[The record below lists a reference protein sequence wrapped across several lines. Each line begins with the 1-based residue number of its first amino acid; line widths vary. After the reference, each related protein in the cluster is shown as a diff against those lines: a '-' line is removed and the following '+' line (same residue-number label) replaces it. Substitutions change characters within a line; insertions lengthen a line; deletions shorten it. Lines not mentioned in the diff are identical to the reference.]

1 MRKIAATY
9 LQNRLLIACG
19 ILVGLFALSFS
30 VEWLFIPARILTG
43 VLFSLVV
50 LDFALL
56 FAQPNGISAH
66 RVMEDKLSNGDENQ
80 VTIAVQSTYAFR
92 VAVEI
97 LDEAP
102 DQFQARH
109 LQLSGKIAPEKNIAP
124 FYMLR
129 PTKRGVYN
137 FGALNVFAIS
147 PVGLLARRYRFEE
160 GRSVP
165 VYPSFLQMRK
175 YELMVISDRL
185 KEAGLKRLRRIG
197 QNMEFEQIREY
208 VTGDDYRS
216 LNWKATARRNQLM
229 VNQFQDERSQHVYN
243 VIDKGRAMKM
253 PFEGLTLL
261 DYAIN
266 ASLVMAN
273 ISLLKGDKA
282 GLVTFNQRIGTVLPA
297 ERKQAQ
303 MQKIVEALYS
313 QKTSYKEPDYDLLFA
328 TLLQKIKQRSLLI
341 IYTNFETQSSLE
353 RQLPGL
359 KNLAKRHLVVVII
372 FKNTELSGVLQMNP
386 RSLEDVYL
394 KTTAE
399 KFMYEKDLIVR
410 QLAQHGIHAV
420 LTEPAHLTVNTINK
434 YLELKARHLI

>member
-1 MRKIAATY
+1 MHKLAATY
-9 LQNRLLIACG
+9 LQNRLLVICG
-19 ILVGLFALSFS
+19 ILIGLFALSFS
-30 VEWLFIPARILTG
+30 LEWLFVPAKILVG
-43 VLFSLVV
+43 VLFSFLVI
-50 LDFALL
+50 DFVLL
-56 FAQPNGISAH
+56 FMRREGIRA
-66 RVMEDKLSNGDENQ
+66 RRLMGEKLSNGDENQ
-80 VTIAVQSTYAFR
+80 VTVEVHNAYPFYVT
-92 VAVEI
+92 VEI

-102 DQFQARH
+102 EQFQARH
-109 LQLSGKIAPEKNIAP
+109 LRLFGKIAPEKSIAP
-124 FYMLR
+124 FYKLR
-129 PTKRGVYN
+129 PTKRGIYT
-137 FGALNVFAIS
+137 FGALNVLVTS
-147 PVGLLARRYRFEE
+147 PIGLLARRYRFEE
-160 GRSVP
+160 GRTVP

-185 KEAGLKRLRRIG
+185 QEAGLKRLRRIG

-229 VNQFQDERSQHVYN
+229 INQFQDERSQHVYN

-266 ASLVMAN
+266 AALVMAN
-273 ISLLKGDKA
+273 VSLLKGDKA
-282 GLVTFNQRIGTVLPA
+282 GLVTFNQRMGTVLPA

-341 IYTNFETQSSLE
+341 IYTNFETQLSLK

-359 KNLAKRHLVVVII
+359 KNLSKRHLVVVII
-372 FKNTELSGVLQMNP
+372 FKNTELYSLLHMHP

-410 QLAQHGIHAV
+410 QLAQNGIHAI
-420 LTEPAHLTVNTINK
+420 LTEPTHLTVNTVNK

>member
-1 MRKIAATY
+1 MRKLAATY
-9 LQNRLLIACG
+9 LQTRLLIACG
-19 ILVGLFALSFS
+19 ILIAFFALAFS
-30 VEWLFIPARILTG
+30 IELLFIPAKIMAGTL
-43 VLFSLVV
+43 LLLVIS
-50 LDFALL
+50 DFLLL
-56 FAQPNGISAH
+56 FAVPEGIVA
-66 RVMEDKLSNGDENQ
+66 RRIMEDKLSNGNDNQ
-80 VTIAVQSTYAFR
+80 ITIEIQNAYAFP
-92 VAVEI
+92 VTVEI

-109 LQLSGKIAPEKNIAP
+109 LQLSGKIAPGKNSKF

-129 PTKRGVYN
+129 PTKRGVYS
-137 FGALNVFAIS
+137 FGALNVFVSS
-147 PVGLLARRYRFEE
+147 PVGLLARRYRFEQ
-160 GRSVP
+160 GRNVS

-185 KEAGLKRLRRIG
+185 KEAGLKRLRRVG

-216 LNWKATARRNQLM
+216 LNWKATSRYNQLM
-229 VNQFQDERSQHVYN
+229 VNQFQDERSQCVYN

-273 ISLLKGDKA
+273 ISLLKGDKS

-297 ERKQAQ
+297 ERKQGQ

-313 QKTSYKEPDYDLLFA
+313 QKTSYKEPDYDLLFV

-341 IYTNFETQSSLE
+341 IYTNFETYSSLE

-359 KNLAKRHLVVVII
+359 KNLAKRHLVVVVI
-372 FKNTELSGVLQMNP
+372 FKNTELSDILQMNP
-386 RSLEDVYL
+386 RSLEDIYL

-399 KFMYEKDLIVR
+399 KFMYEKELIVR

-420 LTEPAHLTVNTINK
+420 LTEPAQLTINTINK

>member
-1 MRKIAATY
+1 MRQLAATY
-9 LQNRLLIACG
+9 LQNRLLFACG
-19 ILVGLFALSFS
+19 LLIALLAVAFS
-30 VEWLFIPARILTG
+30 IEWLFLPARILVG
-43 VLFSLVV
+43 VLLMLVL

-56 FAQPNGISAH
+56 FARADGLTARRIMA
-66 RVMEDKLSNGDENQ
+66 DKLSNGEQNLIQ
-80 VTIAVQSTYAFR
+80 IEVQNNYDFKISL
-92 VAVEI
+92 EL

-102 DQFQARH
+102 EQFQARN
-109 LQLSGKIAPEKNIAP
+109 LQLRSSIDKGQSLNLQ
-124 FYMLR
+124 YYLR
-129 PTKRGVYN
+129 PTKRGTYS
-137 FGALNVFAIS
+137 FGALNVFVSS
-147 PVGLLARRYRFEE
+147 PMGLLARRFRFEE

-165 VYPSFLQMRK
+165 VYPSFLQMRR

-185 KEAGLKRLRRIG
+185 KEAGLKRLRKIG

-208 VTGDDYRS
+208 VIGDDYRS

-266 ASLVMAN
+266 ASLVMSN

-282 GLVTFNQRIGTVLPA
+282 GLITFNHRIGTMLPA

-313 QKTSYKEPDYDLLFA
+313 QKTSYKEPDYDLLFS
-328 TLLQKIKQRSLLI
+328 TLLQNIRQRSLLI
-341 IYTNFETQSSLE
+341 IYTNFETQAALE
-353 RQLPGL
+353 RQLVGL
-359 KNLAKRHLVVVII
+359 KNLAKRHLVVVVL
-372 FKNTELSGVLQMNP
+372 FKNTELSKLLQLNP
-386 RSLEDVYL
+386 RNLEEVYM

-399 KFMYEKDLIVR
+399 KFMHEKDLIVR
-410 QLAQHGIHAV
+410 LLAQHGIYSV
-420 LTEPAHLTVNTINK
+420 LTEPAQLTVNTINK

>member
-1 MRKIAATY
+1 MRKLAATY
-9 LQNRLLIACG
+9 LQNRLLVACG
-19 ILVGLFALSFS
+19 ILIGLFALSFS
-30 VEWLFIPARILTG
+30 VEWLFVPAKILAG
-43 VLFSLVV
+43 VLFSFVV
-50 LDFALL
+50 IDFVLL
-56 FAQPNGISAH
+56 FMRREGIRA
-66 RVMEDKLSNGDENQ
+66 RRLMGDKLSNGDENQ
-80 VTIAVQSTYAFR
+80 VTVELYNAYPFYAN
-92 VAVEI
+92 VEI

-102 DQFQARH
+102 EQFQARH
-109 LQLSGKIAPEKNIAP
+109 LRLFGKIAPEKSIAP
-124 FYMLR
+124 FYKLR
-129 PTKRGVYN
+129 PTKRGVYT
-137 FGALNVFAIS
+137 FGALNVFVVS

-266 ASLVMAN
+266 AALVMAN

-282 GLVTFNQRIGTVLPA
+282 GLVTFNQRMGTVLPA

-359 KNLAKRHLVVVII
+359 KNLAKRHLVVVVI
-372 FKNTELSGVLQMNP
+372 FKNTELYSLLQMNP

-399 KFMYEKDLIVR
+399 KFMYEKDLIVK
-410 QLAQHGIHAV
+410 QLAQNGIHAV

>member
-1 MRKIAATY
+1 MRNLAATY
-9 LQNRLLIACG
+9 LQSRLLVACG
-19 ILVGLFALSFS
+19 ALIGLFALSFS
-30 VEWLFIPARILTG
+30 IEWLFMPAKMLTG
-43 VLFSLVV
+43 VLVV
-50 LDFALL
+50 FLMADFALL
-56 FAQPNGISAH
+56 FTTKNGVKAH
-66 RVMEDKLSNGDENQ
+66 RIMEDKLSNGDNNQ
-80 VTIAVQSTYAFR
+80 VTIQVENDYNFNIS
-92 VAVEI
+92 VEI

-102 DQFQARH
+102 EQFQARH
-109 LQLSGKIAPEKNIAP
+109 LQLSGRVNAGGKIVL

-129 PTKRGVYN
+129 PTKRGLYS
-137 FGALNVFAIS
+137 FGALNVFVIS
-147 PVGLLARRYRFEE
+147 PIGLLARRYRFEQ
-160 GRSVP
+160 GHSVP
-165 VYPSFLQMRK
+165 VYPSLLQMRK
-175 YELMVISDRL
+175 YGLMVISDRL
-185 KEAGLKRLRRIG
+185 KEAGLKRPRRIG

-243 VIDKGRAMKM
+243 IIDKGRAMKM

-266 ASLVMAN
+266 ASLVMSN
-273 ISLLKGDKA
+273 ITLLKGDKA
-282 GLVTFNQRIGTVLPA
+282 GLVTFNQRISMLLPA
-297 ERKQAQ
+297 ERKHAQ
-303 MQKIVEALYS
+303 MQKIAEALYN

-341 IYTNFETQSSLE
+341 IYTNFETQASME

-359 KNLAKRHLVVVII
+359 KNLAKRHVIVVII
-372 FKNTELSGVLQMNP
+372 FKNTELSALLQMIP
-386 RSLEDVYL
+386 RSLEEVYL

-410 QLAQHGIHAV
+410 KLAQHGIHAV
-420 LTEPAHLTVNTINK
+420 LTEPAQLTVNTINK